1 MIDVIFQ
8 LAFVNCLVDLFT
20 NSLHSAVSAKLS
32 QNEPVVL
39 ALAKLHVLV
48 NLVRS
53 VGNNVVKTERSKL
66 LPGFFD
72 SSDGNS
78 SLIIFLFFDDT
89 VPVKPLEVLL
99 LPLTMFS
106 VNAPV
111 MQLLIEVIFH
121 VLVLKLGEHFPVVS
135 QVVNQGFEC
144 LTISIEENFVIN
156 DL

>member
-8 LAFVNCLVDLFT
+8 LAFVNCLIDLFA
-20 NSLHSAVSAKLS
+20 NSLHSAVSTKLS

-39 ALAKLHVLV
+39 ALPEFHVLV

-53 VGNNVVKTERSKL
+53 VGNNVVKTERSQL

-111 MQLLIEVIFH
+111 MQLFIEVIFH
-121 VLVLKLGEHFPVVS
+121 VFVLKLGEHFPVVS

-144 LTISIEENFVIN
+144 LTISIEENFVVN